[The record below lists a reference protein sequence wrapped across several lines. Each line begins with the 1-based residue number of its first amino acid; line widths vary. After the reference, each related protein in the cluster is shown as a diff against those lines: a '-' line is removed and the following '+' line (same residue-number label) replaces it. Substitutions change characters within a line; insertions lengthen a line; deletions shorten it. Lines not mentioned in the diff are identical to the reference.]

1 MKIKSL
7 YVYAQEKGAGSLFVT
22 MGMMDILKKNIDKVA
37 IFRPIIN
44 NKNER
49 DADIDFLL
57 QRYNIDIDYEDTY
70 GFDIEYI
77 EMMISKNK
85 TNELINQLIQKFKK
99 LEQKI

>member
-1 MKIKSL
+1 MKIKSI

-57 QRYNIDIDYEDTY
+57 QIFYQILSVASVLLMLRLAPYYY
-70 GFDIEYI
+70 
-77 EMMISKNK
+77 
-85 TNELINQLIQKFKK
+85 
-99 LEQKI
+99 